1 MESTCPENSINI
13 NAISKMSAH
22 SENQTKEQQAGLI
35 LGAIGVVFGDIGTS
49 PLYALKEVFHG
60 GIRIDT
66 NHVLGVLSLIFWSLT
81 LVVTIK
87 YAIFIMRADNKGE
100 GGIMALMTLALHGSH
115 DNPGRMRLIVTLG
128 LLGATLFYG
137 DSIITPAIS
146 VLSAVEGL
154 KVVAPAL
161 EHYVIPVT
169 LVVLSVLFIVQAR
182 GTGAVGKIFAPVMCF
197 WFGSLAV
204 MGVVNIIQNPS
215 VLMAINPYHAVHLLW
230 ELGWHGFLI
239 MGAVVLAITGA
250 EALYADMG
258 HFGLKPIQYAWLGFV
273 FPALLLNYFGQGA
286 LLIAHPEAIENP
298 FYLLAPGWALYP
310 LLVLSTLATV
320 IASQAVISGAFSVT
334 RQAIQLGYCPRMDI
348 FHTSG
353 DEMGQVYVPAVN
365 WLLMFSVFVLVL
377 SFKSS
382 SALASAYGI
391 AVTGTMIID
400 TILAFI
406 VIRKLWQWKTP
417 ASVIFLVGFL
427 LIDILFFSANSLKI
441 PTGGWLPLAVAS
453 VIFMIITTWIK
464 GREMLMAHQD
474 NKRMLVEELETELRE
489 NPPVTVKG
497 TAIYLTRSLHGVPL
511 VFLHNFEHNH
521 VLHEKII
528 VLTIVAK
535 EEPYVD
541 EAHRVKIRS
550 YGENRQFYRVKF
562 YFGFQ
567 QQQDVRRALE
577 LCSHSLQ
584 EHYGLTLDLKNVSFF
599 VGREFITFKRRSTMP
614 AWRRP
619 ISKFLFHNS
628 SSAIEFFRIPVDR
641 VIEIGIRVE
650 L

>member
-1 MESTCPENSINI
+1 LNHHLNLPTII
-13 NAISKMSAH
+13 TKMSANSEDH
-22 SENQTKEQQAGLI
+22 SNKRLASLA

-60 GIRIDT
+60 GLLINHD
-66 NHVLGVLSLIFWSLT
+66 HVLGVLSLIFWSLT

-100 GGIMALMTLALHGSH
+100 GGIMALMTLALHGSR
-115 DNPGRMRLIVTLG
+115 DNPRRMRLIVTLG

-154 KVVAPAL
+154 QVIAPQL
-161 EHYVIPVT
+161 EDYVLPIT
-169 LVVLSVLFIVQAR
+169 LAVLSVLFIVQAR
-182 GTGAVGKIFAPVMCF
+182 GTGAVGKIFAPVMCV
-197 WFGSLAV
+197 WFGVLAI
-204 MGVVNIIQNPS
+204 MGVVNIIHEPG
-215 VLMAINPYHAVHLLW
+215 VLMAINPYYAVHLLW
-230 ELGWHGFLI
+230 ELGFHGFLI

-258 HFGLKPIQYAWLGFV
+258 HFGLKPIRYAWLGFA

-286 LLIAHPEAIENP
+286 LLIAHPEAIQNP
-298 FYLLAPGWALYP
+298 FYLLAPSWALYP
-310 LLVLSTLATV
+310 LLILSTFATV
-320 IASQAVISGAFSVT
+320 IASQAVISGAFSIT

-365 WLLMFSVFVLVL
+365 WMLMFSVFVLVL
-377 SFKSS
+377 SFQSS

-400 TILAFI
+400 TVLAFI
-406 VIRKLWQWKTP
+406 VIRKLWKWHT
-417 ASVIFLVGFL
+417 ATSLIFLLTFL
-427 LIDILFFSANSLKI
+427 VVDILFFSANSLKI
-441 PTGGWLPLAVAS
+441 PTGGWLPLAVAT
-453 VIFMIITTWIK
+453 VLFLIITTWIK
-464 GREMLMAHQD
+464 GRELLTERQD
-474 NKRMLVEELETELRE
+474 EKRVLFEDLEAELQK

-511 VFLHNFEHNH
+511 VFLHNLEHNH
-521 VLHEKII
+521 VLHEQII
-528 VLTIVAK
+528 VLTIVTK
-535 EEPYVD
+535 DEPYVD

-550 YGENRQFYRVKF
+550 FGENRQFYRVKL
-562 YFGFQ
+562 YFGFTQ
-567 QQQDVRRALE
+567 PQDVRRALE
-577 LCSHSLQ
+577 LCAQGLH
-584 EHYGLTLDLKNVSFF
+584 EHYGLTIDLKKVSFF
-599 VGREFITFKRRSTMP
+599 VGREFITFKRRSPMP

-619 ISKFLFHNS
+619 ISSFLFHNS
-628 SSAIEFFRIPVDR
+628 SSAIEFFKIPVER